1 MATEVSV
8 RWELDLANDTNQNN
22 IPDDDWKDPV
32 NGQVAKVKMIWMTP
46 GKRDIKIEVCDS
58 LNQCVTMTETVSVL
72 PEELA
77 PPSLS
82 DYTLEDW
89 SAWFKRTGTDA
100 LLFLA
105 LVMVALILGYFV
117 MRAPTDSELD
127 AMEAEAVYDDL
138 EVVEGAK
145 GLVSIDDH
153 TPPPTPKILTKD
165 ERTNSESGYVRPVR
179 RG

>member
-1 MATEVSV
+1 M
-8 RWELDLANDTNQNN
+8 
-22 IPDDDWKDPV
+22 DD
-32 NGQVAKVKMIWMTP
+32 P

-127 AMEAEAVYDDL
+127 AMEAEACTMTWKL
-138 EVVEGAK
+138 LR
-145 GLVSIDDH
+145 GL
-153 TPPPTPKILTKD
+153 KD
-165 ERTNSESGYVRPVR
+165 WSASTITRHRQLLR
-179 RG
+179 F